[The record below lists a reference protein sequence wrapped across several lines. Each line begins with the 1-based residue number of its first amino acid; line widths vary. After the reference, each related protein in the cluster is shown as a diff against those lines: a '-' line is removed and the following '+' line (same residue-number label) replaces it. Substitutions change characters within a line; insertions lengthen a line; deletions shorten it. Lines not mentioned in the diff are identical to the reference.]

1 MKDNTTMSTGFFS
14 LGFIANR
21 RPTTKGENDLST
33 LSKIVGKKITD
44 KDLDDLVDSTE
55 LKKEYFDA
63 KGNAVADEEKS
74 FSFRFLLPWK
84 SKNGSSVYGRFS
96 RKSKNRGFVGVKW
109 EYDKQQTL
117 YDLGY
122 VNPQSRIQLNDM
134 TGENITNDNAI
145 AFSGVEYYNGAGYTR
160 FPDGTIVEKGKAKYI
175 KFSTPYLTKHGGL
188 PIVGWFS
195 KEGDNMNG
203 ISWGTE
209 ENFKERLQLGNKYHF
224 SISRMKFKDIKAAN
238 SFLAQI
244 ETNSLPEIWTFA
256 DNKGQIDLPILKS
269 YLECELDRLYYE
281 KDEFGKNDS
290 ENYKDRIVYN
300 NDRTRAMF
308 NTNLI
313 DKYGHDLII
322 EGDVIGHGNQE
333 YLCNMIISPSRLD
346 LSKRGYVNSSLTPK
360 VPAFFRD
367 ENDIFFH
374 SDWSID
380 NDMAR
385 NEHIIEERKERFP
398 KQYRDMAPNILAN
411 HLDNSITLAQK
422 IARRNYKFI
431 VPMYYPAKHRIQLL
445 MPIYL
450 NGEYTRHPDFALV
463 LTPHSNEKIYT
474 PETILGLK
482 EVYQDARLIAK
493 PETSWLNPEIIGEEF
508 AIIDDDQ

>member
-1 MKDNTTMSTGFFS
+1 MEEIGFYVM
-14 LGFIANR
+14 R
-21 RPTTKGENDLST
+21 ERKR
-33 LSKIVGKKITD
+33 KKMTQE
-44 KDLDDLVDSTE
+44 E
-55 LKKEYFDA
+55 LA
-63 KGNAVADEEKS
+63 
-74 FSFRFLLPWK
+74 
-84 SKNGSSVYGRFS
+84 
-96 RKSKNRGFVGVKW
+96 
-109 EYDKQQTL
+109 
-117 YDLGY
+117 
-122 VNPQSRIQLNDM
+122 
-134 TGENITNDNAI
+134 
-145 AFSGVEYYNGAGYTR
+145 
-160 FPDGTIVEKGKAKYI
+160 
-175 KFSTPYLTKHGGL
+175 
-188 PIVGWFS
+188 
-195 KEGDNMNG
+195 
-203 ISWGTE
+203 
-209 ENFKERLQLGNKYHF
+209 
-224 SISRMKFKDIKAAN
+224 
-238 SFLAQI
+238 
-244 ETNSLPEIWTFA
+244 
-256 DNKGQIDLPILKS
+256 
-269 YLECELDRLYYE
+269 
-281 KDEFGKNDS
+281 
-290 ENYKDRIVYN
+290 
-300 NDRTRAMF
+300 
-308 NTNLI
+308 
-313 DKYGHDLII
+313 
-322 EGDVIGHGNQE
+322 
-333 YLCNMIISPSRLD
+333 
-346 LSKRGYVNSSLTPK
+346 
-360 VPAFFRD
+360 AFFRD